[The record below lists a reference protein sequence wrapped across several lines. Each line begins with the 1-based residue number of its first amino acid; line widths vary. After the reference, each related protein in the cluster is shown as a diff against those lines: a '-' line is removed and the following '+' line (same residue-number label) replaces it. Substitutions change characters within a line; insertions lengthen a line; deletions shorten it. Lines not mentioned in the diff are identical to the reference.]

1 MFGNSAPFSYF
12 PKGFTSEDLP
22 PRRAFQQDEIR
33 ESPLRR
39 SDSTR
44 PSGRSIYIQR
54 KEYSETLSQ
63 NPDSINVRV
72 EHLFTCEIDG
82 QEVKTVDDCVAKLKN
97 LDAKG
102 RLWHQEMIMEVQ
114 GPYLLLNDIETK
126 TELDL
131 VPLSCIVQIK
141 AVLDSCDFNSLLA
154 ITVQERS
161 KRNRQCFMFQCEE
174 TGADLIKSDLDKA
187 VQRGGGNLDQHRE
200 PPDVRNE
207 FEPMTQHRLGSFRQT
222 ASPFMQEEWRAPT
235 SDFMAPSWR
244 EPDHMPSSRPYSP
257 QVEPMN
263 HLDPYDMQS
272 NPEMDRDKTE
282 SQRSTD
288 ILNHVL
294 NDLEIFV
301 GKVTAAVN
309 TPGQQGDMGK
319 KKKTKK
325 KKSKKNE
332 PSGPPLNLPSLDEY
346 AFFLQKVKYGF
357 NLLAQLDGILVNPSA
372 PEFVHVLFSILN
384 MTVHQY
390 PFDLPP
396 NVISP
401 LLTDPAIGLL
411 KQNVTPEENQLWM
424 FLGEC
429 WNISRSRWPDD
440 NVPDYIPEFY
450 DGWQPP
456 PPPPLPSPSPFQN
469 GPMSRSNSQ
478 RFSGRPTLRQPD
490 EFMGNNPWGPSP
502 PPAPSNE
509 PPQSMR
515 VIYNFMARNN
525 QELSVMKGEVVE
537 VIQKAKQWWLVRNA
551 RNQEGHIPLNVL
563 ESLGNPE
570 PVDDLPS
577 SFQRD
582 PRGPVTLDRSSSPA
596 EVQAWLEYK
605 GFSKITV
612 RSLGV
617 LSGQQLLG
625 MNKQEIRT
633 VCPEEGG
640 KVFFQLQAV
649 KSAIALASEPSGMYN
664 GRY

>member
-1 MFGNSAPFSYF
+1 
-12 PKGFTSEDLP
+12 
-22 PRRAFQQDEIR
+22 
-33 ESPLRR
+33 
-39 SDSTR
+39 
-44 PSGRSIYIQR
+44 
-54 KEYSETLSQ
+54 
-63 NPDSINVRV
+63 
-72 EHLFTCEIDG
+72 
-82 QEVKTVDDCVAKLKN
+82 
-97 LDAKG
+97 
-102 RLWHQEMIMEVQ
+102 MEVQ

-200 PPDVRNE
+200 PLDVRNE

-282 SQRSTD
+282 SQRNTD

-570 PVDDLPS
+570 PVDDLP
-577 SFQRD
+577 RD